1 MKRLLVGAALGAL
14 LLPASLAFAHDGHDH
29 ECVDDVCTVQALFQT
44 APAEGASGFQG
55 VEAPRYGTWGFD
67 LNGRDTSVKPGDDFF
82 EYVGGTWIKNTE
94 IPADKTNYGSFTALR
109 DKAEADVK
117 ATIEENAKGQHEPG
131 SAGQKVGDF
140 YNAFLNTDLIEQ

>member
-55 VEAPRYGTWGFD
+55 VEAPRYGT
-67 LNGRDTSVKPGDDFF
+67 
-82 EYVGGTWIKNTE
+82 
-94 IPADKTNYGSFTALR
+94 
-109 DKAEADVK
+109 
-117 ATIEENAKGQHEPG
+117 
-131 SAGQKVGDF
+131 
-140 YNAFLNTDLIEQ
+140 